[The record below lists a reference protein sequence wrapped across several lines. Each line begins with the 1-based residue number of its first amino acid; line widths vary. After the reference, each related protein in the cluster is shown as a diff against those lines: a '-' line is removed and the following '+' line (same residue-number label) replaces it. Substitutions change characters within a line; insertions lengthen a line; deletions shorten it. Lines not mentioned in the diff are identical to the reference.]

1 MNHLTTEDMP
11 LENRMTELEEKINY
25 VILQINN
32 LQHKVSD
39 SNPELK
45 QMMGLLQIL
54 TTSLQ
59 VTKAPF
65 SMLSQTL
72 SLKDRLIERFP
83 HLKYDD
89 ISKSILAS
97 LERKERLNISQL
109 TDQVRK
115 ERGSASR
122 RIVRERVD
130 KMMKDG
136 IIQEIDSGNG
146 RQIELVPLEEKEE

>member
-1 MNHLTTEDMP
+1 MKQLSTEDKY
-11 LENRMTELEEKINY
+11 LENRMAELEEKINY

-45 QMMGLLQIL
+45 QMMGLLKIL

-65 SMLSQTL
+65 AVLSQAL
-72 SLKDRLIERFP
+72 SMKEQLVERFP

-109 TDQVRK
+109 TEQVRK

-130 KMMKDG
+130 KMIEDG
-136 IIQEIDSGNG
+136 IIQEIDSGYG
-146 RQIELVPLEEKEE
+146 RQIEIIPLEEDEE

>member
-1 MNHLTTEDMP
+1 MKQLSTEDKY
-11 LENRMTELEEKINY
+11 LENRMAELEEKINY

-45 QMMGLLQIL
+45 QMMGLLKIL

-65 SMLSQTL
+65 AVLSQAL
-72 SLKDRLIERFP
+72 SLKERLVERFP

-89 ISKSILAS
+89 ISKSILAA

-130 KMMKDG
+130 KMIEEG
-136 IIQEIDSGNG
+136 IIQEIDSGYG
-146 RQIELVPLEEKEE
+146 RQIEIVPLEKEEE

>member
-1 MNHLTTEDMP
+1 MSAEDKH
-11 LENRMTELEEKINY
+11 LENRMTELEDKINY

-45 QMMGLLQIL
+45 QMMGLLKIL

-65 SMLSQTL
+65 AVLSQAL
-72 SLKDRLIERFP
+72 SLKERLVERFP

-89 ISKSILAS
+89 ISKSILAA

-109 TDQVRK
+109 TEQVRK

-130 KMMKDG
+130 KMIEEG
-136 IIQEIDSGNG
+136 IIQEIDSGYG
-146 RQIELVPLEEKEE
+146 RQIEIVPLEKEEE

>member
-1 MNHLTTEDMP
+1 MSAEDKH
-11 LENRMTELEEKINY
+11 LENRMTELEDKINY

-45 QMMGLLQIL
+45 QMMGLLKIL

-65 SMLSQTL
+65 AVLSQAL
-72 SLKDRLIERFP
+72 SLKERLVERFP

-89 ISKSILAS
+89 ISKSILAA

-130 KMMKDG
+130 RMIEEG
-136 IIQEIDSGNG
+136 IIQEIDSGYG
-146 RQIELVPLEEKEE
+146 RQIEIVPLEEKEE

>member
-1 MNHLTTEDMP
+1 MSSEDGQ
-11 LENRMTELEEKINY
+11 LEERITDLEDKINY

-39 SNPELK
+39 SNPEMK
-45 QMMGLLQIL
+45 QLMGLLQIL

-59 VTKAPF
+59 ISKTPF
-65 SMLSQTL
+65 SVISQTL
-72 SLKDRLIERFP
+72 TLKERMIKRFP
-83 HLKYDD
+83 SIKFDD
-89 ISKSILAS
+89 ISKAIVSA

-109 TDQVRK
+109 TEQVRK

-130 KMMKDG
+130 RMIEEG
-136 IIQEIDSGNG
+136 ILQEVDTGYG
-146 RQIELVPLEEKEE
+146 RQIELIPLDEEQ